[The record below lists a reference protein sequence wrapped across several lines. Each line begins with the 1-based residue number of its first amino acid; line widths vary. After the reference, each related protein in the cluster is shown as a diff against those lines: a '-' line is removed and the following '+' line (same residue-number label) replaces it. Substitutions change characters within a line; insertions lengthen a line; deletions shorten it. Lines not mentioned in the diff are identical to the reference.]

1 LDFVIAS
8 LGLQMLQ
15 FTAFVLEFSLQLI
28 CLLLLK
34 SLSLL
39 FAVTLVVD
47 LVGVDQMNLV
57 VDSRE
62 YQSLV
67 AVMSTDQDFSD
78 VLRALNRGKLVS

>member
-1 LDFVIAS
+1 
-8 LGLQMLQ
+8 MLQ

>member
-8 LGLQMLQ
+8 LGLQ